1 LKVGQAVVLRQAN
14 SATTQGSAAQSLRR
28 HDWEVKSTAMT
39 SDAGVSPQALMSSS
53 DGLDVSSPLQIVPE
67 KLAEHTEA
75 FGQAVMQLVAPAA
88 PNEAVEVFGH
98 RLEKVADSLGQ
109 IYQDANSSALSI
121 QQAADEAFR
130 RHYELG
136 MHFVEELVHVRTP
149 DEFIK
154 LQVNF
159 FSAQFELIAE
169 QSREMQRQF
178 AKPVLL
184 PWQK

>member
-1 LKVGQAVVLRQAN
+1 
-14 SATTQGSAAQSLRR
+14 
-28 HDWEVKSTAMT
+28 MT
-39 SDAGVSPQALMSSS
+39 SDAGVLPQMSSS
-53 DGLDVSSPLQIVPE
+53 DGSDVSSPLQIVPE

-109 IYQDANSSALSI
+109 IYQDANSSALSM

-136 MHFVEELVHVRTP
+136 MHFFEDLVHVRSP

-159 FSAQFELIAE
+159 FSAQLELLAE

-178 AKPVLL
+178 AKTCLASLAKVGAPH
-184 PWQK
+184 PAGGQSRQ